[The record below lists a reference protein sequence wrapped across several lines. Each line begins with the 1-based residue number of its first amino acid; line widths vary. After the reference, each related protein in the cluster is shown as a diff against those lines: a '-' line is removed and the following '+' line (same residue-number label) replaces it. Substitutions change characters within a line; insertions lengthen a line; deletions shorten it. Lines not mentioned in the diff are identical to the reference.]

1 MIPREILDK
10 VRRIEI
16 QTRSVVNELFAGE
29 YHSVFKGRGMEF
41 AEVREYQPGD
51 DVRSIDWNVTARVGS
66 PFVKVYD
73 EERELTVM
81 LVVDGSSSM
90 AFGSGREMKDSVA
103 AKISAIL
110 AFSAIKNKDRVGLL
124 IFARGV
130 QLFIPPKKG
139 RRHVL
144 RVIRE
149 VLSWQPEEE
158 VRGTSISSVLEYL
171 NQVLHRRSIVFL
183 ISDFMLGE
191 EEPAAGDGH
200 GTGLQRA
207 LQLTRHRHDLIAVTL
222 RDPRERHLPDV
233 GFITL
238 QDAETGEL
246 LLVDTHSARVRA
258 QFAAQRIRGEQGLS
272 ATFRRLRVDQVSID
286 SADAYVEPL
295 VTFFRT
301 RMRRK

>member
-10 VRRIEI
+10 VRRIDI

-41 AEVREYQPGD
+41 AEVREYQAGD
-51 DVRSIDWNVTARVGS
+51 DVRSIDWNVTARVGT

-110 AFSAIKNKDRVGLL
+110 AFSAIKNNDRVGL
-124 IFARGV
+124 IVFAGGV

-158 VRGTSISSVLEYL
+158 VRRTAISSVLEYL

-183 ISDFMLGE
+183 ISDFMLG
-191 EEPAAGDGH
+191 GDTPG
-200 GTGLQRA
+200 GNDPGFERA
-207 LQLTRHRHDLIAVTL
+207 LQLTRHRHDVIAVSL
-222 RDPRERHLPDV
+222 RDPRERNLPDV
-233 GFITL
+233 GLITL
-238 QDAETGEL
+238 EDAETGEL
-246 LLVDTHSARVRA
+246 LLVDTRSARVRS
-258 QFAAQRIRGEQGLS
+258 QFAAVRARGEQRLTS
-272 ATFRRLRVDQVSID
+272 TLRRLAIDQVRID
-286 SADAYVEPL
+286 SAGSYVDPL
-295 VTFFRT
+295 VAFFRT